1 MPSSHLI
8 LCRPLLLLPSIFPSI
23 RVFSNE
29 SVLRIRWPK
38 YWSFS
43 VSISPSNEY
52 SGLISF
58 MMDWLDL
65 LAVQGTLNNLLQH
78 HSSKASVLKYNHQKS
93 QMSSFPAATTKWI
106 PLPKSRPT
114 KQWEEYWKCIVRPY
128 LVFLGLDLRWGYRH
142 EMGSSLMFRCQRAGL
157 RESRTPVPLVQ
168 RGAWAASLGLCRLG
182 NVMGHMCV
190 SEHVHERIHTTVYTC
205 VCKSC
210 LSSPPPAAGTTGT
223 QRPGGS
229 QIASQEA
236 CGLSAAREPQTRR
249 PSLQGRWLLA
259 PRLMLLGK
267 HSL

>member
-157 RESRTPVPLVQ
+157 RESRTLVPLVQ